1 MLLLYSLFSV
11 VLACRTVWESVWHC
25 TVCTSTWNN
34 FLSGNVN
41 YHMSHA
47 WDTWDRDKIEV
58 KNIQHEYDITEIISV
73 SRRNLGTGLRSEI
86 IDL

>member
-1 MLLLYSLFSV
+1 
-11 VLACRTVWESVWHC
+11 
-25 TVCTSTWNN
+25 
-34 FLSGNVN
+34 
-41 YHMSHA
+41 MSHA